1 MTLRPAKNLGIGFEP
16 ESIDSSQETFKAVTG
31 LGYLWQQAG
40 NFLMWLLTVF
50 YNVTNSWGLAI
61 IALTL
66 LVRLAM
72 HPLTQ
77 KQMVSMQRMQK
88 LQPRLKI
95 LQDKY
100 QDDKETLNKE
110 VMALYKEN
118 KINPAAGC
126 FPLVIQ
132 LPIFILLYNVLRDA
146 STRQD
151 FINATFLTI
160 RLDDSF
166 LSTIASAINLVDA
179 AGQSIPKEE
188 LGFVMVVF
196 SAMTNPSL
204 LFANLGM
211 WLPNTIL
218 LLVIAFLTWYQ
229 QHLTSSGNPQMAM
242 MGWFMPLFLTFVCL
256 KIQGGV
262 LLYWGVSSLMG
273 VVHQLRV
280 VRKTN
285 LEMQEKPVLLKEKP
299 AHKTDS

>member
-1 MTLRPAKNLGIGFEP
+1 
-16 ESIDSSQETFKAVTG
+16 VTG

-40 NFLMWLLTVF
+40 DFLMWLLTMF

-61 IALTL
+61 IMLTL

-77 KQMVSMQRMQK
+77 KQMVSMQKMQK
-88 LQPRLKI
+88 LQPRLKV

-100 QDDKETLNKE
+100 QNDKETLNKE

-118 KINPAAGC
+118 KVNPTAGC
-126 FPLVIQ
+126 FPLLIQ
-132 LPIFILLYNVLRDA
+132 LPIFILLYNVLRNA
-146 STRQD
+146 SAQRD
-151 FINATFLTI
+151 FVDATFLTI
-160 RLDDSF
+160 RLGQSF

-179 AGQSIPKEE
+179 AGQPVPTEQ

-211 WLPNTIL
+211 WLSNTIL
-218 LLVIAFLTWYQ
+218 LLVISFLTWYQ

-242 MGWFMPLFLTFVCL
+242 MGWLMPLFLTFVCL
-256 KIQGGV
+256 NIQGGV

-280 VRKTN
+280 VKKTSM
-285 LEMQEKPVLLKEKP
+285 EMQEKPVLLKEKP
-299 AHKTDS
+299 THHKADS

>member
-1 MTLRPAKNLGIGFEP
+1 M
-16 ESIDSSQETFKAVTG
+16 
-31 LGYLWQQAG
+31 GYLWQQAG
-40 NFLMWLLTVF
+40 DFLMWLLTMF
-50 YNVTNSWGLAI
+50 YDVTNSWGLSI

-77 KQMVSMQRMQK
+77 KQMVSMERMQK
-88 LQPRLKI
+88 LQPRLKV

-118 KINPAAGC
+118 KVNPAAGC
-126 FPLVIQ
+126 LPMLIQ

-146 STRQD
+146 SARQEFVD
-151 FINATFLTI
+151 ATFLTI
-160 RLDDSF
+160 RLGESF

-179 AGQSIPKEE
+179 AGQPVPTEQ
-188 LGFVMVVF
+188 LRFLMVIF
-196 SAMTNPSL
+196 SASTNPAL
-204 LFANLGM
+204 LFAHLGM
-211 WLPNTIL
+211 WLPNTVL

-242 MGWFMPLFLTFVCL
+242 MGWLMPIFLTFICL
-256 KIQGGV
+256 SIQGGV
-262 LLYWGVSSLMG
+262 LLYWGVSSLMS

-285 LEMQEKPVLLKEKP
+285 VAMQEKPVLLKEKP
-299 AHKTDS
+299 ANKTDVTSISEFDKRVR